1 MVTAINIPETLSP
14 TERTQLASAE
24 ETIKSGLK
32 AFLTVGEQLYIIQ
45 QNKLYREGYKTFE
58 DYMWQRWG
66 IKKSA
71 GYERIASFQFAEN
84 LKDSTPAEDVITT
97 LKKSFIKILQ
107 RFPADLQVK
116 LYNAA
121 LVLARTEDTDITSR
135 HIKQAI
141 QDHQAELD
149 KQAVYA
155 SKYSPI
161 IQQMNTGDLSPS
173 KARLICETLSSLQP
187 RVRGDMLRHQVTDTE
202 LMRLMDRKSKTN
214 TYAEAITTGHI
225 DVWYDD
231 LQDYHQL
238 PLKQCN
244 IRHFQQAIDEAYTNH
259 LHERIAQNQ
268 TEQGITHQS
277 CIIYFGNPQRTTR
290 ELINAGA
297 PRRWN
302 SFRA

>member
-214 TYAEAITTGHI
+214 TYAEAITTDTYTVTVYTEHLA
-225 DVWYDD
+225 D
-231 LQDYHQL
+231 DYHIHTVTEPVEIDEDKRIVKLIDDTDTSHIYFNVTYIETSRDTITQ
-238 PLKQCN
+238 LKQSP
-244 IRHFQQAIDEAYTNH
+244 DDTPD
-259 LHERIAQNQ
+259 
-268 TEQGITHQS
+268 
-277 CIIYFGNPQRTTR
+277 NPY
-290 ELINAGA
+290 A
-297 PRRWN
+297 
-302 SFRA
+302 